1 MLDKVIGISFRKKN
15 QIRGDVIWS
24 VFEKVAQS
32 NARFNT
38 LDKLVMTVHSVRMPI
53 GHGGGI
59 ATKGRPLETMDHL
72 KKVS

>member
-38 LDKLVMTVHSVRMPI
+38 LDKLVIVHPVKMSTRF
-53 GHGGGI
+53 GGEGI
-59 ATKGRPLETMDHL
+59 TRVER
-72 KKVS
+72 